1 MRKSITFTSTLSV
14 AIGVIAALL
23 VLEARSK
30 PTSEIRPAGS
40 MLPETSGPLR
50 EIVIQYIA
58 GDTIAMPVYRD
69 FLPQLRSHVLIHVV
83 SPDQAAFSEFQN
95 RIGTLSC
102 RVNPIFTGH
111 EMTVWSRDRWA
122 AVAPKDPLHP
132 IQLFTSTE
140 EDASA
145 NWPQRAGDAR
155 IAADL
160 SKALPGQITANR
172 LPLYFDGGDL
182 LATEHADIFV
192 APRVL
197 DRNVNRTIASAEALI
212 DLLHK
217 ALGGRII
224 LLKQAPDHHAGMYMM
239 SLGNHTMLVA
249 DPKLGKP
256 FQNEQTPEL
265 PGGADFSE
273 STQETF
279 DAVAEQVE
287 KDGYRVVRIPTIPST
302 DGKTFLTYVNVMT
315 EQRNG
320 KDIVYLPKYQG
331 AEAMNDAAAQ
341 VWKSLGYEVH
351 PIDCTS
357 SYRFFGNLHCLVN
370 VLRRG

>member
-1 MRKSITFTSTLSV
+1 MRKSITFASTLSV

-40 MLPETSGPLR
+40 MLPETSGSLR

-58 GDTIAMPVYRD
+58 GDTIALPVYRD
-69 FLPQLRSHVLIHVV
+69 FLPQLGPDVLVHVV
-83 SPDQAAFSEFQN
+83 SPDSAAFSEFQN
-95 RIGTLSC
+95 RIGKLNC
-102 RVNPIFTGH
+102 RVNPVYVGH
-111 EMTVWSRDRWA
+111 EMTVWSRDRWV

-132 IQLFTSTE
+132 VALFTSTE
-140 EDASA
+140 EDSSA

-155 IAADL
+155 LATDL
-160 SKALPGQITANR
+160 ARELRGHITAQR

-182 LATEHADIFV
+182 LATEHGDIFV

-197 DRNVNRTIASAEALI
+197 DRNLNRTIAGAEALI
-212 DLLHK
+212 EMLHQS
-217 ALGGRII
+217 LGGRVI
-224 LLKQAPDHHAGMYMM
+224 LLKDAPDHHAGMYMM

-249 DPKLGKP
+249 DPRLGKP
-256 FQNEQTPEL
+256 FLSEQTPDL
-265 PGGADFSE
+265 PGGADFSD
-273 STQETF
+273 STQHRF

-287 KDGYRVVRIPTIPST
+287 KEGYRVMRIPTIPSA

-370 VLRRG
+370 VLRRE